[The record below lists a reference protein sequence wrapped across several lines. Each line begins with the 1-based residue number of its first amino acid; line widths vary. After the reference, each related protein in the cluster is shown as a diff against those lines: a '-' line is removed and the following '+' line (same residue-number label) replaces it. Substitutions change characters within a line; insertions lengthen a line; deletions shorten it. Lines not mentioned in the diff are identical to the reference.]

1 MFKNFVIFLQQLEC
15 ILFFFMIIQEKI
27 GDVIIKCGLKD
38 NENVVKVEVVDED
51 VVDKVIDF

>member
-1 MFKNFVIFLQQLEC
+1 MFKNFVIFLQQLEG
-15 ILFFFMIIQEKI
+15 IFFFFMIIQEKV

-51 VVDKVIDF
+51 VVDKVVDF

>member
-1 MFKNFVIFLQQLEC
+1 MFKNLVIFLQQLEC
-15 ILFFFMIIQEKI
+15 IFFFFMIIQEKV

-51 VVDKVIDF
+51 VVDKVVDF

>member
-1 MFKNFVIFLQQLEC
+1 MFKNFVIFLQQLEG
-15 ILFFFMIIQEKI
+15 IFFFFMIIQEKI

-51 VVDKVIDF
+51 VVDKVVDF

>member
-15 ILFFFMIIQEKI
+15 IFFFFMIIQEKI

-51 VVDKVIDF
+51 VIDKVVDF

>member
-1 MFKNFVIFLQQLEC
+1 MFKNFVIFLQQLKC

-51 VVDKVIDF
+51 VVDKVVDF

>member
-15 ILFFFMIIQEKI
+15 IFFFFMIIQEKV

-51 VVDKVIDF
+51 VVDKVVDF

>member
-15 ILFFFMIIQEKI
+15 IFFFFMIIQEKI

-51 VVDKVIDF
+51 VVDKVVDF